1 MNNSKKAIRD
11 YETVRVDVRNFD
23 AIDDDYVYGEIQR
36 SMELAGVLCYEVRL
50 RGTDTYIVVNADR
63 VQEVRLHR
71 TDTYVVANDDKA
83 QEVEKHDKHYLE
95 SVVEPIKVMEKMF
108 TKEELKGFIKGNIL
122 KYRLRMGHKDDI
134 QKEMDKIRVYEQ
146 WLAKL
151 ERGEALTDAD

>member
-1 MNNSKKAIRD
+1 MKKVLRD
-11 YETVRVDVRNFD
+11 YETVRVDVRKFD

-36 SMELAGVLCYEVRL
+36 HMELAGVLCYEVRL
-50 RGTDTYIVVNADR
+50 RGTDTYILVSEDR
-63 VQEVRLHR
+63 VQ
-71 TDTYVVANDDKA
+71 K
-83 QEVEKHDKHYLE
+83 VEEHDKHYLE
-95 SVVEPIKVMEKMF
+95 AVVEPIKVMEKLF

>member
-1 MNNSKKAIRD
+1 MKKIIRD
-11 YETVRVDVRNFD
+11 FETVRVDVRNFN
-23 AIDDDYVYGEIQR
+23 AIDGDYVYGEIQR
-36 SMELAGVLCYEVRL
+36 SMNLAGVVCYEVRL
-50 RGTDTYIVVNADR
+50 RGTDTYIVVKEDK
-63 VQEVRLHR
+63 VQEVG
-71 TDTYVVANDDKA
+71 
-83 QEVEKHDKHYLE
+83 KHDKHYLE
-95 SVVEPIKVMEKMF
+95 SVVEPIKVMEKLF

>member
-1 MNNSKKAIRD
+1 MNNSKKVIRD
-11 YETVRVDVRNFD
+11 FETVRVDVRNFN
-23 AIDDDYVYGEIQR
+23 AIDGDYVYGEIQR
-36 SMELAGVLCYEVRL
+36 SMNLAGVVCYEVRL
-50 RGTDTYIVVNADR
+50 RGTDTYIVVKADK
-63 VQEVRLHR
+63 VEEV
-71 TDTYVVANDDKA
+71 V
-83 QEVEKHDKHYLE
+83 KHDKHYLE
-95 SVVEPIKVMEKMF
+95 SVVEPIKVMEKLF

>member
-1 MNNSKKAIRD
+1 MNNSKKIIRD
-11 YETVRVDVRNFD
+11 FETVRVDVRNFN
-23 AIDDDYVYGEIQR
+23 AIDGDYVYGEIQR
-36 SMELAGVLCYEVRL
+36 SMNLAGVVCYEVRL
-50 RGTDTYIVVNADR
+50 RGTDTYIVVKADK
-63 VQEVRLHR
+63 VQEVG
-71 TDTYVVANDDKA
+71 
-83 QEVEKHDKHYLE
+83 KHDKHYLE
-95 SVVEPIKVMEKMF
+95 SVVEPIKVMEKLF

>member
-1 MNNSKKAIRD
+1 MNNSKKVLRD

-50 RGTDTYIVVNADR
+50 RGTDTYIVVKADK
-63 VQEVRLHR
+63 VQEV
-71 TDTYVVANDDKA
+71 D
-83 QEVEKHDKHYLE
+83 KHDKHYLD
-95 SVVEPIKVMEKMF
+95 SVVEPIKVMEKLF

>member
-1 MNNSKKAIRD
+1 MNNSKKVLSD

-23 AIDDDYVYGEIQR
+23 AIDEDYAYGEIQR
-36 SMELAGVLCYEVRL
+36 SMDLAGVLCYEVRL
-50 RGTDTYIVVNADR
+50 RGTDTYVIVKADK
-63 VQEVRLHR
+63 VQEVG
-71 TDTYVVANDDKA
+71 
-83 QEVEKHDKHYLE
+83 KHDKHYLE
-95 SVVEPIKVMEKMF
+95 SVVEPIKVMEKLF

-151 ERGEALTDAD
+151 ERGEALADAD

>member
-1 MNNSKKAIRD
+1 MNNSKKVLRD
-11 YETVRVDVRNFD
+11 YETVRVDVRNFN
-23 AIDDDYVYGEIQR
+23 AIDGDYVYGEIQR
-36 SMELAGVLCYEVRL
+36 SMNLAGVVCYEVRL
-50 RGTDTYIVVNADR
+50 RGTDTYIVVKADK
-63 VQEVRLHR
+63 V
-71 TDTYVVANDDKA
+71 

-108 TKEELKGFIKGNIL
+108 TKEELKGFVKGNIL

>member
-1 MNNSKKAIRD
+1 MNNAKKVIRD

-23 AIDDDYVYGEIQR
+23 AIDDDYAYGEIQR

-50 RGTDTYIVVNADR
+50 RGTDTYIVVNEDR
-63 VQEVRLHR
+63 VQIVG
-71 TDTYVVANDDKA
+71 D
-83 QEVEKHDKHYLE
+83 KHDKHYLE
-95 SVVEPIKVMEKMF
+95 AVVEPIKVMEKMF

-151 ERGEALTDAD
+151 ERGEALTDED

>member
-1 MNNSKKAIRD
+1 MNNLKKALRD
-11 YETVRVDVRNFD
+11 FETVRVDVRNFD
-23 AIDDDYVYGEIQR
+23 AIDGDYVYGEIQR

-63 VQEVRLHR
+63 VQEVSL
-71 TDTYVVANDDKA
+71 DTYIVVNADRV

-95 SVVEPIKVMEKMF
+95 SIVEPIKVMEKLF

-134 QKEMDKIRVYEQ
+134 QKEIDKISVYEQ

-151 ERGEALTDAD
+151 ERGEALTDAN

>member
-1 MNNSKKAIRD
+1 MKKVLRD

-23 AIDDDYVYGEIQR
+23 AIDGDYVYGEIQR
-36 SMELAGVLCYEVRL
+36 SMDLAGVLCYEVRL
-50 RGTDTYIVVNADR
+50 RGTDTYIVVKADK
-63 VQEVRLHR
+63 VQEVG
-71 TDTYVVANDDKA
+71 
-83 QEVEKHDKHYLE
+83 KHDKHYLE
-95 SVVEPIKVMEKMF
+95 SVVEPIKVMEKLF

>member
-1 MNNSKKAIRD
+1 MNNSKKVIRD
-11 YETVRVDVRNFD
+11 YETVRVDVHNFD

-36 SMELAGVLCYEVRL
+36 SMNLAGVLCYEVRL

-63 VQEVRLHR
+63 VQEV
-71 TDTYVVANDDKA
+71 D
-83 QEVEKHDKHYLE
+83 KHDKHYLE
-95 SVVEPIKVMEKMF
+95 SVVEPIKVMEKLF

-146 WLAKL
+146 WLVRL

>member
-1 MNNSKKAIRD
+1 MNNLKKALRD
-11 YETVRVDVRNFD
+11 FETVRVDVRNFD
-23 AIDDDYVYGEIQR
+23 AIDGDYVYGEIQR

-50 RGTDTYIVVNADR
+50 RGTDTYIVLNADR
-63 VQEVRLHR
+63 VQEVSL
-71 TDTYVVANDDKA
+71 DTYIVVNADRV

-95 SVVEPIKVMEKMF
+95 SIVEPIKVMEKLF

-134 QKEMDKIRVYEQ
+134 QKEIDKISVYEQ

-151 ERGEALTDAD
+151 ERGEALTDAN

>member
-1 MNNSKKAIRD
+1 MNNSKKVLRD
-11 YETVRVDVRNFD
+11 FETVRVDVRNFD
-23 AIDDDYVYGEIQR
+23 AIDEDYAYGEIQR
-36 SMELAGVLCYEVRL
+36 SMNLAGVLCYEVRL
-50 RGTDTYIVVNADR
+50 RGTDTYIIVKADK
-63 VQEVRLHR
+63 V
-71 TDTYVVANDDKA
+71 

-95 SVVEPIKVMEKMF
+95 SVVEPIKVMEKLF

-134 QKEMDKIRVYEQ
+134 QKEMDKSRVYEQ

>member
-1 MNNSKKAIRD
+1 MNNSKKVLRD
-11 YETVRVDVRNFD
+11 FETVRVDVRNFD
-23 AIDDDYVYGEIQR
+23 AIDGDYVYGEIQR
-36 SMELAGVLCYEVRL
+36 SMNLAGVMCYEVRL
-50 RGTDTYIVVNADR
+50 RGTDTYIVVKADK
-63 VQEVRLHR
+63 VQEVG
-71 TDTYVVANDDKA
+71 
-83 QEVEKHDKHYLE
+83 KHDKHYLE
-95 SVVEPIKVMEKMF
+95 SVVEPIKVMEKLF

>member
-1 MNNSKKAIRD
+1 MNNSKKVIRD
-11 YETVRVDVRNFD
+11 YETVRVDVHNFD
-23 AIDDDYVYGEIQR
+23 AIDGDYVYGEIQR
-36 SMELAGVLCYEVRL
+36 SMNLAGVLCYEVRL
-50 RGTDTYIVVNADR
+50 RGTDTYIVVK
-63 VQEVRLHR
+63 E
-71 TDTYVVANDDKA
+71 DKV

-95 SVVEPIKVMEKMF
+95 SVVEPIKVMEKLF

-151 ERGEALTDAD
+151 ERGESLAD

>member
-1 MNNSKKAIRD
+1 MNNSKKVIRD
-11 YETVRVDVRNFD
+11 YEAVRVDVRNFD
-23 AIDDDYVYGEIQR
+23 AIDGDYVYGEIQR
-36 SMELAGVLCYEVRL
+36 SMNLAGVVCYEVRL
-50 RGTDTYIVVNADR
+50 RGTDTYIVVK
-63 VQEVRLHR
+63 E
-71 TDTYVVANDDKA
+71 DKV

-95 SVVEPIKVMEKMF
+95 SVVEPIKVMEKLF

>member
-1 MNNSKKAIRD
+1 MKKVIRD
-11 YETVRVDVRNFD
+11 FETVRVDVRNFN
-23 AIDDDYVYGEIQR
+23 AIDGDYVYGEIQR
-36 SMELAGVLCYEVRL
+36 HMELAGVLCYEVRL
-50 RGTDTYIVVNADR
+50 RGTDTYIVVKADK
-63 VQEVRLHR
+63 VQEVG
-71 TDTYVVANDDKA
+71 
-83 QEVEKHDKHYLE
+83 KHDKHYLE
-95 SVVEPIKVMEKMF
+95 SVVEPIKVMEKLF

>member
-1 MNNSKKAIRD
+1 MINPKKVLRD

-36 SMELAGVLCYEVRL
+36 NMDIAGVLCYEVRL
-50 RGTDTYIVVNADR
+50 RGTDTYIVVNEDR
-63 VQEVRLHR
+63 VQK
-71 TDTYVVANDDKA
+71 VAGEEDN
-83 QEVEKHDKHYLE
+83 KHYLE
-95 SVVEPIKVMEKMF
+95 AVVEPIKVMEKLF

-151 ERGEALTDAD
+151 ERGEALTDAN

>member
-1 MNNSKKAIRD
+1 MSNPKKVLRD

-36 SMELAGVLCYEVRL
+36 NMDIAGVLCYEARL
-50 RGTDTYIVVNADR
+50 LGTDTYIVVNEDR
-63 VQEVRLHR
+63 VQK
-71 TDTYVVANDDKA
+71 VAGEEDN
-83 QEVEKHDKHYLE
+83 KHYLE
-95 SVVEPIKVMEKMF
+95 AVVEPIKVMEKLF

-151 ERGEALTDAD
+151 ERGEALTDAN

>member
-1 MNNSKKAIRD
+1 MNNSKKVLRD
-11 YETVRVDVRNFD
+11 FETVRVDVRNFN
-23 AIDDDYVYGEIQR
+23 AIDGDYVYGEIQR
-36 SMELAGVLCYEVRL
+36 HMELSGVLCYEVRL

-63 VQEVRLHR
+63 VQEVG
-71 TDTYVVANDDKA
+71 
-83 QEVEKHDKHYLE
+83 KHDKHYLE
-95 SVVEPIKVMEKMF
+95 SVVEPIKVMEKLF

>member
-1 MNNSKKAIRD
+1 MNNPKKVLRD
-11 YETVRVDVRNFD
+11 YETVRVDVRNFN
-23 AIDDDYVYGEIQR
+23 AIDGDYVYGEIQR

-50 RGTDTYIVVNADR
+50 RGTDTYIVVKEDK
-63 VQEVRLHR
+63 VQKVGEH
-71 TDTYVVANDDKA
+71 DKR
-83 QEVEKHDKHYLE
+83 DKHYLE
-95 SVVEPIKVMEKMF
+95 AVVEPIKVMEKLF

>member
-1 MNNSKKAIRD
+1 M
-11 YETVRVDVRNFD
+11 RNFN
-23 AIDDDYVYGEIQR
+23 AIDGDYVYGEIQR
-36 SMELAGVLCYEVRL
+36 SMNLAGVVCYEVRL
-50 RGTDTYIVVNADR
+50 RGTDTYIVVKEDK
-63 VQEVRLHR
+63 VQEVG
-71 TDTYVVANDDKA
+71 
-83 QEVEKHDKHYLE
+83 KHDKHYLE
-95 SVVEPIKVMEKMF
+95 SVVEPIKVMEKLF

>member
-1 MNNSKKAIRD
+1 MNNSKKVLRD
-11 YETVRVDVRNFD
+11 YETVRVDVRNFN
-23 AIDDDYVYGEIQR
+23 AIDGDYVYGEIQR
-36 SMELAGVLCYEVRL
+36 SMNLAGVVCYEVRL
-50 RGTDTYIVVNADR
+50 RGTDTYIVVKEDK
-63 VQEVRLHR
+63 VQEVG
-71 TDTYVVANDDKA
+71 
-83 QEVEKHDKHYLE
+83 KHDKHYLE
-95 SVVEPIKVMEKMF
+95 SVVEPIKVMEKLF

>member
-1 MNNSKKAIRD
+1 MNNSKKVIRD

-36 SMELAGVLCYEVRL
+36 SMNLAGVLCYEVRL

-63 VQEVRLHR
+63 VQEV
-71 TDTYVVANDDKA
+71 D
-83 QEVEKHDKHYLE
+83 KHDKHYLE
-95 SVVEPIKVMEKMF
+95 AVVEPIKVMEKLF

>member
-1 MNNSKKAIRD
+1 MNNSKKVLRD

-23 AIDDDYVYGEIQR
+23 AIDGDYVYGEIQR
-36 SMELAGVLCYEVRL
+36 SMNLAGVVCYEVRL
-50 RGTDTYIVVNADR
+50 RGTDTYIVVKEDK
-63 VQEVRLHR
+63 VQEVG
-71 TDTYVVANDDKA
+71 
-83 QEVEKHDKHYLE
+83 KHDKHYLE
-95 SVVEPIKVMEKMF
+95 SVVEPIKVMEKLF

>member
-1 MNNSKKAIRD
+1 MKKVIRD
-11 YETVRVDVRNFD
+11 FKTVRVDVRNFN
-23 AIDDDYVYGEIQR
+23 AIDGDYVYGEIQR
-36 SMELAGVLCYEVRL
+36 SMNLSGVVCYEVRL
-50 RGTDTYIVVNADR
+50 RGTDTYIVVKADK
-63 VQEVRLHR
+63 VQEVG
-71 TDTYVVANDDKA
+71 
-83 QEVEKHDKHYLE
+83 KHDKHYLE
-95 SVVEPIKVMEKMF
+95 SVVEPIKVMEKLF

>member
-1 MNNSKKAIRD
+1 MKNVIRD
-11 YETVRVDVRNFD
+11 FETVCVDVRNFD
-23 AIDDDYVYGEIQR
+23 AIDGDYVYGEIQR
-36 SMELAGVLCYEVRL
+36 SMKLAGVLCYEVRL
-50 RGTDTYIVVNADR
+50 RGTDTYIVVKADK
-63 VQEVRLHR
+63 VQEVG
-71 TDTYVVANDDKA
+71 
-83 QEVEKHDKHYLE
+83 KHDKHYLE
-95 SVVEPIKVMEKMF
+95 SVVEPIKVMEKLF

>member
-1 MNNSKKAIRD
+1 MKKVIRD
-11 YETVRVDVRNFD
+11 FETVRVDVRNFN
-23 AIDDDYVYGEIQR
+23 AIDGDYVYGEIQR
-36 SMELAGVLCYEVRL
+36 SMDLAGVVCYEVRL
-50 RGTDTYIVVNADR
+50 RGTDTYIVVK
-63 VQEVRLHR
+63 E
-71 TDTYVVANDDKA
+71 DKV

-95 SVVEPIKVMEKMF
+95 SVVEPIKVMEKLF
-108 TKEELKGFIKGNIL
+108 TAEELKGFIKGNIL

>member
-1 MNNSKKAIRD
+1 MSNSKKVLRD
-11 YETVRVDVRNFD
+11 YETVRVDVRNFNT
-23 AIDDDYVYGEIQR
+23 IDGDYVYGEIQR
-36 SMELAGVLCYEVRL
+36 NMDIAGVLCYEVRL
-50 RGTDTYIVVNADR
+50 RGTDTYIVVNEDR
-63 VQEVRLHR
+63 VQ
-71 TDTYVVANDDKA
+71 K
-83 QEVEKHDKHYLE
+83 VEEYAKHDKHYLE
-95 SVVEPIKVMEKMF
+95 AVVEPIKVMEKLF